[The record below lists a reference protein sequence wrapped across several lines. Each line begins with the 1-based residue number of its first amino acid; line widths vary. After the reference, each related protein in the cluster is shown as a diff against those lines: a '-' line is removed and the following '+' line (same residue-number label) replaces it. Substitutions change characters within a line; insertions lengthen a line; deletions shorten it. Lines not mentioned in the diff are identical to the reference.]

1 VVITVRGT
9 QLSLDWGMNHQPIA
23 KSFVALDLAY
33 ELVSALAP
41 TVRQVARHD
50 ASLGKQL
57 TRALASVPMNLAESG
72 GRTGADRV
80 HFYRIAYGSL
90 REVSAALEV
99 ATRFGWLDS
108 APAADLRD
116 RLGAMLWR
124 LARR

>member
-1 VVITVRGT
+1 
-9 QLSLDWGMNHQPIA
+9 MNHQPIA
-23 KSFVALDLAY
+23 KSFVALNVAY

-41 TVRQVARHD
+41 TVRQIARHD

-90 REVSAALEV
+90 REVNACLDTAC
-99 ATRFGWLDS
+99 AFGWLD
-108 APAADLRD
+108 ALPASTLRD
-116 RLGAMLWR
+116 ELGAL
-124 LARR
+124 LYCAAR